1 MAKAGLSSTKSPV
14 NDSSL
19 DGLFGGVR
27 KSLFLTDHPLNGIV
41 AKAVSI
47 QKGKLS
53 YDIDKKEIEYKEAPW
68 DIKANFTPGKQEMNV
83 KNALDKNLTANFGVK
98 NNDVFLGGKYSM
110 GCCSANFKL
119 FTDLQAQLAVSA
131 KPVDGLECGAD
142 ASLDSNGIKA
152 GLGGASYKLPVGQ
165 PAHIGAILSYPSMAA
180 SLGIFSQLPSV
191 PGAKKATVGAEI
203 QQSGA
208 AMLGAEVVLDAQ
220 TTVKAKADLSGL
232 SHISVVQNFKDMTV
246 TCGVEADLL
255 NGFAMN
261 KFGAEVK
268 VKK

>member
-1 MAKAGLSSTKSPV
+1 MEGPW
-14 NDSSL
+14 
-19 DGLFGGVR
+19 
-27 KSLFLTDHPLNGIV
+27 
-41 AKAVSI
+41 SI
-47 QKGKLS
+47 DTTFTKGK
-53 YDIDKKEIEYKEAPW
+53 E
-68 DIKANFTPGKQEMNV
+68 EMNV

-98 NNDVFLGGKYSM
+98 NNDVFLGGKYTM

-131 KPVDGLECGAD
+131 KPVDGLDCGAD
-142 ASLDSNGIKA
+142 ASLDSNGIK
-152 GLGGASYKLPVGQ
+152 
-165 PAHIGAILSYPSMAA
+165 A

-208 AMLGAEVVLDAQ
+208 ALLGAEVVLDAQ

-246 TCGVEADLL
+246 TCGVEADLQ
-255 NGFAMN
+255 GFVMN